1 MIDFNALRFHGDE
14 AAAAASLDFAV
25 NVRLS
30 RPPAWLREILVR
42 GIDSLGAY
50 PNAKAARE
58 AVAKHHCVQPDQVM
72 LLSGAAE
79 GFALLPRLQ
88 PRLATVVHPS
98 FTEPEY
104 ALRAAGVPVQRWI
117 LDPPFCLN
125 SGSAAG
131 AGPGELGEM
140 GKAGPG
146 ELGDLGKAGLGELGD
161 MVVIGNPTNP
171 TGVLH
176 SRADLLRLADRTKY
190 LVVDEAFM
198 DLSPD
203 ESVIGSGAIVL
214 RSLTK
219 TWGLAGLRCGYMIAD
234 AEIIARLERER
245 PHWPLGTLQLLAIE
259 HAVGAEVAPLY
270 EEMVAQRTEMATY
283 LTSHGW
289 NVWSS
294 QAPFLL
300 VNPPPGPD
308 PEVQR
313 VRLAER
319 GVAVRR
325 CDTFPGLDKTFWRL
339 AVRDAAAVATLE
351 AHRKE
356 IAW

>member
-58 AVAKHHCVQPDQVM
+58 AVAEHHCVQPDQVM

-131 AGPGELGEM
+131 AGSGELGDI
-140 GKAGPG
+140 GKAGP
-146 ELGDLGKAGLGELGD
+146 GELGD

-234 AEIIARLERER
+234 AEIIAHLERER

-259 HAVGAEVAPLY
+259 YAVGAEVGPLY
-270 EEMVAQRTEMATY
+270 EEMAAQRTEMAAY

-289 NVWSS
+289 NVWPS